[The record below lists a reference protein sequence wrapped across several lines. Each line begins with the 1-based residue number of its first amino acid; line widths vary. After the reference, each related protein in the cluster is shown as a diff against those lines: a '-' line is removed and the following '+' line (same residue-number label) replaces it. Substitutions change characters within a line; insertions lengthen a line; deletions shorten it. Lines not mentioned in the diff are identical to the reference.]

1 MRLAHTL
8 EARHQQ
14 NQRIDPR
21 QIQASEILAWTLSE
35 LEAAIDRELA
45 ENPAL
50 ETKDGES
57 FSVPTSGNVESSH
70 ASELGLSESGA
81 ALRLVTGGDSAK
93 STTTAGDERAD
104 ENETPRLYEGLQ
116 QSVSPM
122 QVVSLSHPNSE
133 EIDPLERVAS
143 YFSLRDHLRGQAGQS
158 TNEIR
163 QDILRY
169 LIECIDER
177 GYLTVDMAEVA
188 ETFQA
193 TRSTVERAV
202 KALQT
207 MDPPGVG
214 ARDLREC
221 LLLQAEFL
229 EQAGEGH
236 PLLKELLER
245 CWEDL
250 STRRLEKIASR
261 LKTKLEIVEEMVEI
275 IQKNMS
281 PYPGTLFRPMGYRGN
296 RALPAIRPDVIFHR
310 TPIGFRI
317 EMTRE
322 YDKMLTVAPLWK
334 AFTVEPSRC
343 EDESTRRYVKDHV
356 DRAQS
361 FMNGLRRRGRTLT
374 AIAEELVECQQ
385 GYLETGNRAFL
396 RPLTRQ
402 YLAEKLELDE
412 SVISRAVADKW
423 SQLPSGEIVALDAF
437 FGNAHAIR
445 DALVQLIQ
453 GENPQK
459 PYSDDD
465 IAAILTSQGFPLARR
480 TVAKYRNQE
489 KIMPARLRKQRE
501 KTPKAA

>member
-8 EARHQQ
+8 ETRLQQ

-57 FSVPTSGNVESSH
+57 LSVSSAQNAESSD
-70 ASELGLSESGA
+70 AVA
-81 ALRLVTGGDSAK
+81 TLRLVPGGEMGK
-93 STTTAGDERAD
+93 TIETPTE
-104 ENETPRLYEGLQ
+104 ETPRLYEGLP
-116 QSVSPM
+116 QSVSPL
-122 QVVSLSHPNSE
+122 QVVSLSHPDDNE
-133 EIDPLERVAS
+133 LDPLERVAS
-143 YFSLRDHLRGQAGQS
+143 YFSLRDHLRGQVGQS
-158 TNEIR
+158 HSEVR

-177 GYLTVDMAEVA
+177 GYLVIDMAEVG
-188 ETFQA
+188 ETFRA
-193 TRSTVERAV
+193 TRSTVEAAV
-202 KALQT
+202 KSLQT

-236 PLLKELLER
+236 PLLTPLLER

-261 LKTKLEIVEEMVEI
+261 LKTDMATVEEILEIL
-275 IQKNMS
+275 QKAMS
-281 PYPGTLFRPMGYRGN
+281 PYPGALFRPAGYRGN

-310 TPIGFRI
+310 TPVGFRI

-334 AFTVEPSRC
+334 ALSHEPARC
-343 EDESTRRYVKDHV
+343 EDDSTRRYVKDHV

-361 FMNGLRRRGRTLT
+361 FLNGLRRRGRTLG
-374 AIAEELVECQQ
+374 AIAQELIDCQQ
-385 GYLETGNRAFL
+385 GYLETSNRAFL

-402 YLAEKLELDE
+402 SIAEKLELDE

-423 SQLPSGEIVALDAF
+423 AQLPSGEIVALDAF

-459 PYSDDD
+459 PYSDDE
-465 IAAILTSQGFPLARR
+465 IADILTAQGYPLARR

-489 KIMPARLRKQRE
+489 KILPARLRKQRV
-501 KTPKAA
+501 KAA